1 MAAVLAASGHDRAAA
16 TLFLCEG
23 LLVYLDE
30 PTLTGLLSGLASAA
44 APGSTLAASLAVH
57 AQGRATPRSWRRPTP
72 AAGPPPPSPGERSCP
87 GTSRSPCVAR
97 TGWRVDHE
105 LDPADLAEGAPAGR
119 TLLVRPG
126 WLGGRRWGAG
136 SNGAARRG
144 SWRIGTRGWV
154 RPFCHTLVRS
164 FECAFG
170 TRHRAGPG
178 AGRAGHP
185 WPRTGDGLS
194 LLAQARE
201 LARFADQVHGEL
213 ARLIGLIDATGAY
226 AEAGYGSTAAFARHA
241 CGRAH
246 ARAGEL
252 VATGRALRQL
262 EATRTALAAGRVSFD
277 AAHVICRAVSQI
289 GDQTL
294 AAAAE
299 QQMLAAATT
308 GLPGSRTAAEAV
320 GARAGGAPGGTGTG
334 LGSDADMDEGLDC
347 GGARD
352 ADGDSG
358 ADRQTGEPGDSGSDA
373 DGAHPAD
380 QGSWVL
386 PGLDPRELRRLG
398 EDLTYRADP
407 DAVEERQRKR
417 FERRYLSFGVTLDN
431 VGTISGACSD
441 ALSMEIIR
449 TAAEAFSPPGGGQ
462 DRRTSAQRRMDGL
475 TAACQAALDSGTA
488 KSRHGALPHLTIL
501 LDAEGGSHGRETR
514 QLSSRRRSA
523 RPGWRRTR
531 CQPGAGLDRPRG
543 HAHRPADPHPGLPG
557 RSLPHPLARRATP

>member
-1 MAAVLAASGHDRAAA
+1 VRSGPVTARDQVLAELA
-16 TLFLCEG
+16 TPG
-23 LLVYLDE
+23 
-30 PTLTGLLSGLASAA
+30 P
-44 APGSTLAASLAVH
+44 APGH
-57 AQGRATPRSWRRPTP
+57 A
-72 AAGPPPPSPGERSCP
+72 
-87 GTSRSPCVAR
+87 
-97 TGWRVDHE
+97 
-105 LDPADLAEGAPAGR
+105 
-119 TLLVRPG
+119 
-126 WLGGRRWGAG
+126 
-136 SNGAARRG
+136 
-144 SWRIGTRGWV
+144 
-154 RPFCHTLVRS
+154 
-164 FECAFG
+164 
-170 TRHRAGPG
+170 
-178 AGRAGHP
+178 
-185 WPRTGDGLS
+185 LS

-277 AAHVICRAVSQI
+277 AAHVICRAVTQI

-299 QQMLAAATT
+299 QQMLAAAST
-308 GLPGSRTAAEAV
+308 GLSRSRTAAEAV
-320 GARAGGAPGGTGTG
+320 GARAGGAPSEADTGRG
-334 LGSDADMDEGLDC
+334 LGSDTDTDIGSDADMDGGLGG

-352 ADGDSG
+352 ADGGSG
-358 ADRQTGEPGDSGSDA
+358 ADPQTGEPGASGSDA
-373 DGAHPAD
+373 HGPYTAD

-417 FERRYLSFGVTLDN
+417 FERRYLSFGITLDN
-431 VGTISGACSD
+431 VGTISGACGD

-449 TAAEAFSPPGGGQ
+449 TAAEAFSPPGGSH
-462 DRRTSAQRRMDGL
+462 DRRTAAQRRMDGL

-488 KSRHGALPHLTIL
+488 RTRHGARPHLTIL
-501 LDAEGGSHGRETR
+501 LDAEGGTDPSDTQPGEAEPGGTQRE
-514 QLSSRRRSA
+514 
-523 RPGWRRTR
+523 RPGDTPGPVPGPGRTAHGAMLTARQILTLACRAEISLIRWRDGLPLDVGRRYRTDTPALRRALTARDQGCRFPGCGIPATWCTAHHIHRWKHGGRTR
-531 CQPGAGLDRPRG
+531 LPNLVLLCFVHHQYFVHQEGWTLTGAADGTLQFTHPRTGLSLASP
-543 HAHRPADPHPGLPG
+543 LPG
-557 RSLPHPLARRATP
+557 QTASRSP